1 MDKFDKRIAF
11 RTDRKV
17 KQVDTT
23 ESANPTNRLK
33 LLPLLSVMVVVLLL
47 PLVVV
52 VLLLLLV
59 PVLVLVVLLLL
70 VMVFE
75 VVVVLNLFELFF
87 VGVLAVRPLFI
98 LGLLLVLLLC
108 GENLL
113 LVGLFARGLN
123 TLRAVCGLLLEVFRD
138 EDGEGS
144 EKASFLVLRG
154 LEGEK
159 GGIVVFLR
167 SAAIS
172 FKSPT
177 ITFSATGRGSI

>member
-87 VGVLAVRPLFI
+87 VGVFVGVLAVRPLFI

-113 LVGLFARGLN
+113 LVGL
-123 TLRAVCGLLLEVFRD
+123 LRAVCGLLLEVFRD